1 MNRHCRS
8 IKILR
13 LTLWLSFVGTLAI
26 SLFPVNASSQQLPVI
41 RFVKDPDLAPDFKA
55 KDLNGKDITLEAYKG
70 KVVLLNFWATWCGPC
85 RAEIPSLIELQ
96 AKYKDQMQILGMDVD
111 DEDETQVRAVVQ
123 GEGINYP
130 VVMTTPQVRI
140 AYGGIGGLPTVF
152 ILNTEGRVVQK
163 HIGLFN
169 PLLYETEV
177 RALLGMPVSARTE
190 TFEDTG
196 QVFLKHADRA
206 QMFPGVDLAPLTAEE
221 RAVAIK
227 KFNAEGCTCGCKMTL
242 AQCRIYDAG
251 CALSLARTAEIIKEV
266 TSGAAKGKPEPPANT
281 PAEPSPSPSA
291 PAPAAT
297 PPGPSGTASSN

>member
-1 MNRHCRS
+1 MNSRFRS
-8 IKILR
+8 PKSLH
-13 LTLWLSFVGTLAI
+13 LTLLLSVVGVLAI
-26 SLFPVNASSQQLPVI
+26 LLFPVNCSSQQLPVI
-41 RFVKDPDLAPDFKA
+41 RFVKDPDRAPDFKA
-55 KDLNGKDITLEAYKG
+55 KDLDGKDIALEAYKG

-96 AKYKDQMQILGMDVD
+96 VKYKDQMQILGMNVD

-130 VVMTTPQVRI
+130 VVMTTPQVRV

-152 ILNTEGRVVQK
+152 IINTEGRVVQK

-177 RALLGMPVSARTE
+177 RALLGMPVSARVQ

-206 QMFPGVDLAPLTAEE
+206 QMFPGVDLAPLTAEQ

-227 KFNAEGCTCGCKMTL
+227 KFNAEGCTCGCRMTL

-251 CALSLARTAEIIKEV
+251 CAISLARTAEIIKEV
-266 TSGAAKGKPEPPANT
+266 TSGAAKNKPETPQAT
-281 PAEPSPSPSA
+281 PAEPSPTPSA
-291 PAPAAT
+291 PAAPPA
-297 PPGPSGTASSN
+297 PSGTTNSN